1 MTQPKIALPGVAGWL
16 APCRP
21 QPFTVLL
28 FFLSLLGAGLVLA
41 RQISYGVGLD
51 WDPVYYI
58 SVARNLAGGDGFTGF
73 NGDIYLLHPPLY
85 PLLLAAA
92 GLLVIDPYTVAGPVN
107 AAIFGLTIYVAGR
120 YLRQRLQSA
129 LLVVWAC
136 LALAFSIP
144 LAWTASQAYSE
155 PLFILLTVL
164 TLIQTDRFLA
174 QGKSSALIWVGIFT
188 ALALLTRYMGI
199 VLPALVVVLLIF
211 RRGATVPEQ
220 LKNICLYLPIA
231 AAPLALWMLRNS
243 LATGSVTGD
252 RNYIS
257 PTLPEILEGVFAVLH
272 HWIFLNPTS
281 PAAGF
286 IPPAVWGGLLVIL
299 GVAVGYTLIREL
311 RKGENGVSWRPF
323 YIFGGFALAY
333 LALYAVAVLSGTTV
347 TSSGVQARHLRPL
360 WPVLL
365 LVGLFVL
372 DRFLGYVGELR
383 RNAAAASPKKSGA
396 GGPAWRIL
404 LTIIPLIAIAVIS
417 AWLAHSAAL
426 SWQVIRLT
434 NTDLPNAPG
443 SGNFSNPR
451 WVNSEVL
458 GYMRER
464 AITGPVLTNLQAPAY
479 FYTEGR
485 LKPYYSLGG
494 EPGDLHSQVATAPAG
509 SYVAWLF
516 DRPHN
521 RRYSYQAADLRA
533 LPGLEPIAEM
543 SDGVLFR
550 VNPSYAAGSYYRQL
564 GQTLES
570 REPAARAEFDLHIHD
585 RQLIYTQVP
594 CDSLA
599 KDIRF
604 SLHLFPVHL
613 GDLPVPERRHGFANR
628 DFTFGVRGVQLD
640 NWCLIIV
647 PLPDYPLAEIETGQ
661 GDIWRVRFPV
671 DNTPLYRAAYPAI
684 VAGAPAHRAAFNL
697 YLRDN
702 QLHYVK
708 EQCQPADTVNRFF
721 LHLLPEDVADLPAAR
736 QEHGVDNLD
745 FDFVR
750 YGAEFDGKCLAT
762 IRLPGY
768 PIVGIRTGQFV
779 IGGERLWETE
789 FAIGN

>member
-1 MTQPKIALPGVAGWL
+1 MTRPRVTLSGTAGWL
-16 APCRP
+16 AHCRP
-21 QPFTVLL
+21 RPFTLL
-28 FFLSLLGAGLVLA
+28 LTALSLLGAGLVLA

-58 SVARNLAGGDGFTGF
+58 SVARNLADGAGFTGF
-73 NGDIYLLHPPLY
+73 DGHTYSLQPPLY

-92 GLLVIDPYTVAGPVN
+92 GLLAFDPYAAAGPVN
-107 AAIFGLTIYVAGR
+107 AAIFGLTIYVAGS
-120 YLRQRLQSA
+120 YLRQRLQSV
-129 LLVVWAC
+129 LLTVWGC

-144 LAWTASQAYSE
+144 LVWTASQAYSE

-164 TLIQTDRFLA
+164 ILIQADRFLDK
-174 QGKSSALIWVGIFT
+174 GKTSALIWVGIGT

-199 VLPALVVVLLIF
+199 VLPAVVVVLLIF
-211 RRGATVPEQ
+211 RHGATLPEK
-220 LKNICLYLPIA
+220 LKSICLYLPIA
-231 AAPLALWMLRNS
+231 AVPLGLWMLRNS
-243 LATGSVTGD
+243 LETGGVAGD

-257 PTLPEILEGVFAVLH
+257 PTLPEVLEGVSTVLP
-272 HWIFLNPTS
+272 HWIFLNPAS

-286 IPPAVWGGLLVIL
+286 IPLAVWGGLLAIL

-311 RKGENGVSWRPF
+311 RKGEDGVSWRPF

-333 LALYAVAVLSGTTV
+333 LALYSVAISLGTTSV
-347 TSSGVQARHLRPL
+347 GFEARHLRPL

-372 DRFLGYVGELR
+372 DRFLGYIGELR
-383 RNAAAASPKKSGA
+383 RNAAAASPKKSGS
-396 GGPAWRIL
+396 GRPARRLL
-404 LTIIPLIAIAVIS
+404 LTIIPLIAIAIIS

-426 SWQVIRLT
+426 SWQAIKLSNSDRP
-434 NTDLPNAPG
+434 DAPG
-443 SGNFSNPR
+443 SGAFSNPR

-458 GYMRER
+458 RHLR
-464 AITGPVLTNLQAPAY
+464 KSALAGPVLTNLQPPAY
-479 FYTEGR
+479 IYTSGR
-485 LKPYYSLGG
+485 LQPYRNLVR
-494 EPGDLHSQVATAPAG
+494 DLDRMRWQVATAPAG

-516 DRPHN
+516 DRPRN
-521 RRYSYQAADLRA
+521 RLYNYQAADLRT

-543 SDGVLFR
+543 SDGVIFR
-550 VNPSYAAGSYYRQL
+550 VNPNYAAGSYYRQL
-564 GQTLES
+564 GQPLES

-585 RQLIYTQVP
+585 RQLIYTQSP

-628 DFTFGVRGVQLD
+628 DFTFGVRGVQLED
-640 NWCLIIV
+640 DCLAVV
-647 PLPDYPLAEIETGQ
+647 PLPDYPLSEIETGQ
-661 GDIWRVRFPV
+661 GEIWRVRFPV
-671 DNTPLYRAAYPAI
+671 DNTPLYRAAYPSI
-684 VAGAPAHRAAFNL
+684 VAGEPAHRAAFDL

-708 EQCQPADTVNRFF
+708 EQCQPADTAARFF
-721 LHLLPEDVADLPAAR
+721 LHLLPADVADLPAAR

-745 FDFVR
+745 FDFAR
-750 YGAEFDGKCLAT
+750 YGAQFDGKCLAT
-762 IRLPGY
+762 IRLPDY
-768 PIVGIRTGQFV
+768 PIAGIRTGQFV
-779 IGGERLWETE
+779 IGGERSWETE
-789 FAIGN
+789 FAVGN